1 MALNLNFNV
10 ESNIV
15 FMKKILLAVTV
26 CIFMATA
33 QNATAQLRININIGS
48 QPAWGPAGYD
58 YVEYYYLPEPDIY
71 YYVPSSQ
78 FVYLSNG
85 RWIFANSLPA
95 RYRSYNLYNTY
106 KVVVNE
112 PRPYLRHS
120 VYQSRFARYKGWS
133 GRQTL
138 NHSNG
143 KYKSFRNNG
152 NGRGHH

>member
-1 MALNLNFNV
+1 M
-10 ESNIV
+10 SI
-15 FMKKILLAVTV
+15 FMKKMFLVLAVCLFTV
-26 CIFMATA
+26 TA
-33 QNATAQLRININIGS
+33 QQATAQLRININIGS

-58 YVEYYYLPEPDIY
+58 YVEYYYLPGPDIY

-78 FVYLSNG
+78 FVYLNNG